1 MADDDVSEVD
11 KVLAGQAQEITATK
25 DLIGTMKSANKLQ
38 SDYTKQIGDITKM
51 LGMKRKFGI
60 AKDPEMITHLKS
72 VAAELKQLKKDLR
85 AAQKKDVQKAIKTAG
100 GQTTGHHWMQS
111 MKTGLSNLFAPLSKA
126 FKPLTSVM
134 GKIGGRVSGALKKSG
149 MMPMLGMAGAGILAG
164 VMGKVVSS
172 SPLLQSMMKMMN
184 MAMTLIFRP
193 IGDFIGSI
201 MRPLMISFI
210 KDIAVPMFKQSK
222 GLMKQG
228 EAIGK
233 GLLGFFTDPIKSI
246 HSAIIL
252 GLNSVLPASMLG
264 GQKTITEAQAFQANP
279 TAFAR
284 RGAGVGE
291 FSKSKSFS
299 IVPTDSE
306 LLDAGYTA
314 EEIGNMDEFRTGYSW
329 RKLQGARENDIIP
342 GEYDMDQKLTLS
354 GMKDIPGTG
363 RHERIYGDEPG
374 MHSTTVWDNAPGSQ
388 LPKEKPS
395 WYDDDEE
402 EQERHNDEKEDNNQD
417 EEDEQDRHNDETKTD
432 NEEEEEEQDRHNDE
446 TKAGNE
452 EEGYI
457 QQEYNK
463 NNRKHNT
470 NQEKLNEKVEKETN
484 TWWDNV
490 LEFFGLQDK
499 EKEVKEEQI
508 TEEEKLLEEKKTH
521 NEEVEKADDNW
532 WTAITGFI
540 DTIFKG
546 GVQTAAAFEEVGD
559 TLKIQNENIA
569 AAANLATGGLFSKKV
584 DPKNLRDNYGAPT
597 DPSKLGMPGY
607 DVLEA
612 SGSLDYLK
620 DKKTVFGVPS
630 AMSAEGAKAESLR
643 QLGGSP
649 LGDIAG
655 NRFESSPGKFVDIYR
670 NIEGVKTKIDPG
682 SAEGI
687 KIQGIYNA
695 QHQKHI
701 RNAAQT
707 AHTDQVR
714 GFTTSAES
722 QAYLMAGGG
731 QAGLKAAALAKEHG
745 IDSSSPAGVLALAS
759 AIPEIKQNQPDLV
772 KGAESLIP
780 YTDGTLAVG
789 AQYQA
794 NVGKLMSLSQG
805 TFGMGNTMSTGSFDP
820 SFGQLAGK
828 FGQATTNAAG
838 SINTGSGANRGA
850 GGAGRRGGSSTG
862 GSSGASGSKGTG
874 TGGKAGGGAGRRGGG
889 STGSGGGAKGG
900 TKGTGGGKGSN
911 KGGRKG
917 GKRGAFGA
925 IIDEPIVGI
934 GMSTG
939 QEWLLGEAGNEIV
952 TPVDSYDG
960 GMGNIIIHIGNITKE
975 ADYMKLKPL
984 IQRWILESASRRG
997 TV

>member
-25 DLIGTMKSANKLQ
+25 DLVGVMKGANKLQ
-38 SDYTKQIGDITKM
+38 SNYTKQIADINKM

-60 AKDPEMITHLKS
+60 AKDPELVAHLKT
-72 VAAELKQLKKDLR
+72 VVAELKQLKKDL
-85 AAQKKDVQKAIKTAG
+85 AVAQKKDVQKAIKKAG
-100 GQTTGHHWMQS
+100 GEATGHHWMQS

-291 FSKSKSFS
+291 FTKSKSFS
-299 IVPTDSE
+299 IVPTDAE
-306 LLDAGYTA
+306 LLDAGYTT

-329 RKLQGARENDIIP
+329 RKLQGARENDMIP
-342 GEYDMDQKLTLS
+342 EDYWGGEREWSLFGDGKKIMES
-354 GMKDIPGTG
+354 
-363 RHERIYGDEPG
+363 ERIFGNEPG
-374 MHSTTVWDNAPGSQ
+374 MANTSVKDPTVPSTPVTPYD
-388 LPKEKPS
+388 PS
-395 WYDDDEE
+395 IWEDEEE
-402 EQERHNDEKEDNNQD
+402 EQERHNDEKEDKNQD
-417 EEDEQDRHNDETKTD
+417 EEDEQDRHNDETKAD

-446 TKAGNE
+446 TRAGNE

-457 QQEYNK
+457 QSEYNK

-470 NQEKLNEKVEKETN
+470 NQEKLNEKVEEETN

-546 GVQTAAAFEEVGD
+546 GVQTASAFEEVGD

-670 NIEGVKTKIDPG
+670 NIDGVKTKIDPG

-731 QAGLKAAALAKEHG
+731 QAGLKAAALAKQHG

-759 AIPEIKQNQPDLV
+759 AVPEIKQNQPDLV

-794 NVGKLMSLSQG
+794 NVGKLMSLTQG
-805 TFGMGNTMSTGSFDP
+805 AVGLGNTMSIGSFDP

-838 SINTGSGANRGA
+838 SINTGSGFTRGHA
-850 GGAGRRGGSSTG
+850 TSTR
-862 GSSGASGSKGTG
+862 SSGNSSSGTSSGSK
-874 TGGKAGGGAGRRGGG
+874 AG
-889 STGSGGGAKGG
+889 
-900 TKGTGGGKGSN
+900 GTGGGKGST
-911 KGGRKG
+911 GGRKG
-917 GKRGAFGA
+917 SGGKGTGGGSKGTGGGGGKASGKKGSAGKGRRGAFGA

-934 GMSTG
+934 GMNTG
-939 QEWLLGEAGNEIV
+939 QEWVLGEAGNEVV

>member
-1 MADDDVSEVD
+1 MGEDDDITEVD
-11 KVLAGQAQEITATK
+11 KVLAGQKQQTDATRG
-25 DLIGTMKSANKLQ
+25 LLNTMNAANKLQ
-38 SDYTKQIGDITKM
+38 ADYTKQISGITKM

-60 AKDPEMITHLKS
+60 GKDPEMVNTLK
-72 VAAELKQLKKDLR
+72 ALKQQLKDIKKDLR
-85 AAQKKDVQKAIKTAG
+85 AAQKADVQKALKKAG
-100 GQTTGHHWMQS
+100 GESTGHHWMQS
-111 MKTGLSNLFAPLSKA
+111 MKTSLSGVFAPLTKA
-126 FKPLTSVM
+126 FKPITSVI
-134 GKIGGRVSGALKKSG
+134 GKIGSKVTGSLKKSG

-457 QQEYNK
+457 QSEYNK

-540 DTIFKG
+540 DNIFKG
-546 GVQTAAAFEEVGD
+546 GEQTAAAFEEVGD

-838 SINTGSGANRGA
+838 SINTGSGFTRGNA
-850 GGAGRRGGSSTG
+850 TSTRGSGNS
-862 GSSGASGSKGTG
+862 SSGTTSGSK
-874 TGGKAGGGAGRRGGG
+874 
-889 STGSGGGAKGG
+889 SG
-900 TKGTGGGKGSN
+900 GTGGGKGST
-911 KGGRKG
+911 GGRKG
-917 GKRGAFGA
+917 AGGKGTGGGSKGTGGGGGKASGKKGSAGKGRRGAFGA

-934 GMSTG
+934 GMNTG
-939 QEWLLGEAGNEIV
+939 QEWVLGEAGNEVV